1 MTKELTTL
9 YFKGINK
16 SKLGAILTENPC
28 TAEEVQ
34 AAKDAFNGKSNGP
47 TSALNFG
54 DTTVKVYKALPNF
67 GKQYMLA
74 GDFTKVK
81 KPVPVGTP
89 VQVVASDTPV
99 LTREGKVVKN
109 LFWAH
114 GA

>member
-1 MTKELTTL
+1 MEKETTTL

-16 SKLGAILTENPC
+16 SKMGAIFTENPC
-28 TAEEVQ
+28 TAAQVNQ
-34 AAKDAFNGKSNGP
+34 AKDAFNGKSMGP
-47 TSALNFG
+47 TSALQFG

-74 GDFTKVK
+74 GDFSKVK
-81 KPVPVGTP
+81 KPITVGTP
-89 VQVVASDTPV
+89 VELVTSDTPV
-99 LTREGKVVKN
+99 LTREGKAVKN